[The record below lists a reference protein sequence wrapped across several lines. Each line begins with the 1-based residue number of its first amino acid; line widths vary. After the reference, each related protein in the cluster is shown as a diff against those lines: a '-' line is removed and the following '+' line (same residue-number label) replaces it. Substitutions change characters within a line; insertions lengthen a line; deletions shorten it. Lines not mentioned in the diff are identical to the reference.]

1 MATTFGILAMRAAA
15 ASAWRRPSSERW
27 RPRARPGS
35 FTPVVGVRPWRT
47 SRTTVGG
54 AGFLSFITPPPPP
67 TAPPPRPHRAAAGG
81 GGGGGGGFGGRVYR
95 ALPVLSTPTGFLHR
109 LPDARGCRGR
119 LAEHHAELAERVL
132 YGVDDGGRAR
142 DGAAFAHA
150 P

>member
-54 AGFLSFITPPPPP
+54 AGFLSFITPLTLPSPPPEARVSEDP
-67 TAPPPRPHRAAAGG
+67 LSP
-81 GGGGGGGFGGRVYR
+81 FGGEGNQKNPLLLQGRGNPNAPLSLWRERAGVRVGGSSGR
-95 ALPVLSTPTGFLHR
+95 PGGP
-109 LPDARGCRGR
+109 ARCARVWRG
-119 LAEHHAELAERVL
+119 AP
-132 YGVDDGGRAR
+132 GGP
-142 DGAAFAHA
+142 H